1 MIKKVHTDD
10 FQQWS
15 FIRSPK
21 QTKDWIS
28 SEHLFVTLD
37 GKAEIKETILSGIR
51 ASKSC
56 IKICSFILTD
66 EDVINELFKK
76 LDSSDVA
83 IFILTQLDGSKF
95 SSSFLTEEEMNEL
108 FKSSAQTH
116 LNAIGNL
123 YDKGAHVRA
132 SESLHAKFYI
142 FDNETT
148 LLTSANLT
156 NPSLNLNPES
166 GVILTGKT
174 SLDAIKVY
182 DIIYRYGTSYNN
194 FIKAGGNKRFITK
207 RISNFNANW
216 FPDSSN
222 GFLFTLE
229 EKNRT
234 IYDKIIQ
241 IIDDAKKQITLSS
254 YCIVGIENLNEFM
267 NSLTT
272 ALNRGVKVNIFCRG
286 MNYRYDH
293 LYSCQLLAKLGC
305 NIYGDLYNHSKGLS
319 NEKESIIFTANI
331 DGRHGLLN
339 GFEVGA
345 VLTKQQSKS
354 LNDFM
359 DWQIKNAPYYF
370 TKNPVRED
378 VFNSY
383 IWYCNSKGIKPP
395 KRFNALVLYTHG
407 LSEEEKK
414 SIENNIF
421 YGVYKDG
428 QLIALEINGNYL
440 KAEDL
445 GDNRLKVKPTKSKN
459 EDFFRL
465 NKYLI
470 MYNELILKHE

>member
-1 MIKKVHTDD
+1 MIKKIHTDN

-21 QTKDWIS
+21 QIVDWLNS
-28 SEHLFVTLD
+28 KYLFVTLNNTS
-37 GKAEIKETILSGIR
+37 ELKEKIISGIR
-51 ASKSC
+51 GAESC

-66 EDVINELFKK
+66 KDVINELFKK

-83 IFILTQLDGSKF
+83 IFILTQLDDSKF
-95 SSSFLTEEEMNEL
+95 SSSFLTEEEINEL

-156 NPSLNLNPES
+156 NPSLNINPES

-174 SLDAIKVY
+174 SRDAIKVY
-182 DIIYRYGTSYNN
+182 DIIYRYGTSYSN
-194 FIKAGGNKRFITK
+194 FIKAGGNKRFVTK
-207 RISNFNANW
+207 GTSNLKSDW
-216 FPDSSN
+216 FPDASN

-229 EKNRT
+229 KKNRT
-234 IYDKIIQ
+234 IYDKIIH
-241 IIDDAKKQITLSS
+241 IIDNAKKQITLSS
-254 YCIVGIENLNEFM
+254 YCIVGVENLNEFM

-272 ALNRGVKVNIFCRG
+272 ALKRGVKVNIFCRG

-331 DGRHGLLN
+331 DGRHGLLD

-383 IWYCNSKGIKPP
+383 IWYCNSKGIRPP
-395 KRFNALVLYTHG
+395 KRFNAITLHTKG
-407 LSEEEKK
+407 LSEEEKQV
-414 SIENNIF
+414 IENSAF
-421 YGVYKDG
+421 YGVYKDH
-428 QLIALEINGNYL
+428 QLIALDVNGDYF
-440 KAEDL
+440 KTEDL
-445 GDNRLKVKPTKSKN
+445 GGDRLKVKPSKSNN
-459 EDFFRL
+459 EALFRL

-470 MYNELILKHE
+470 MYNELILEHE